1 MGGKNEIVLE
11 EIYLGKIP
19 ALHNLDGSK
28 DHVLTHAQLFL
39 LPQGDAPLVLA
50 LELFGG
56 VDGLLVWRR
65 DGEDDAWH
73 QALAARACHHAPLD
87 SVAVVMH
94 GATLALVDAHLR
106 GTNERVLNFKVLQAC
121 GINGASSVR
130 FSS

>member
-1 MGGKNEIVLE
+1 M
-11 EIYLGKIP
+11 YLSKIP

-39 LPQGDAPLVLA
+39 LPEGDAPLVLA

-56 VDGLLVWRR
+56 VDGLLVGRR

-73 QALAARACHHAPLD
+73 HALAARARHHAPLD

-94 GATLALVDAHLR
+94 SATLALVDAHLR
-106 GTNERVLNFKVLQAC
+106 GINERVLTLKC
-121 GINGASSVR
+121 YKSVG
-130 FSS
+130 